1 MEKELSKLMV
11 EYPEDIKKVV
21 IDLYNEK
28 YSKSRSKNTVC
39 HFRVLGKSYDSDK
52 FVDNYLQF
60 ISDIIRICGYDSIK
74 ESIKECYISKS
85 KNTFST
91 NCNNKNQIREV
102 ADGVYLNTYSPTS
115 VKISHIEKICSD
127 LLVGLQRTL

>member
-1 MEKELSKLMV
+1 MK
-11 EYPEDIKKVV
+11 I
-21 IDLYNEK
+21 
-28 YSKSRSKNTVC
+28 
-39 HFRVLGKSYDSDK
+39 YDSDK
-52 FVDNYLQF
+52 FVDNYSQF

-102 ADGVYLNTYSPTS
+102 VDGVYLNTYSPTS
-115 VKISHIEKICSD
+115 VKISHIERICND
-127 LLVGLQRTL
+127 LLVHYVFTQRT